1 MVFNKTTIILFLLAL
16 SLAGNAFLF
25 CKISKLQDDSESYN
39 NDFPLLGLSK
49 NLVVDS
55 DQGSSSLAGGVLH
68 YKTLRPKIEAKISS
82 LDAAEQGNVSIYLQ
96 DIQKGAWMG
105 INEKVSFVPAS
116 LLKVPIAMAILKK
129 VENNELSLSQE
140 IIVKDENIDLSSEV
154 TDRFQAGQEKT
165 VLELLKMMLKISDNT
180 SKNVL
185 KDLLEPEEIN
195 SVFTHIGID
204 NPYLA
209 DNEENLATSRQFS
222 RVFKALYFSTY
233 LKPQNSEMILEFLTE
248 TREEGLI
255 AAGLPYEVQVAHKYG
270 ERGDIL
276 HDCGIIY
283 DINNPYLLCVMTKK
297 IEPAKAR
304 DLIQG
309 ISEEIYTYV
318 SNK

>member
-1 MVFNKTTIILFLLAL
+1 MVFNKTVIILFLLAL

-25 CKISKLQDDSESYN
+25 YKISQLQDNPNSYR
-39 NDFPLLGLSK
+39 NDFPLLGLSRD
-49 NLVVDS
+49 LVVDS
-55 DQGSSSLAGGVLH
+55 DQGSSSFAGGVLH
-68 YKTLRPKIEAKISS
+68 YKILRPKIEERISS
-82 LDAAEQGNVSIYLQ
+82 LDTADQGNVSVYLQ
-96 DIQKGAWMG
+96 DIKKGAWMG

-129 VENNELSLSQE
+129 VENNELSLDQKVV
-140 IIVKDENIDLSSEV
+140 IRDEDIDLNSGT
-154 TDRFQAGQEKT
+154 TDRFRSGEEKT
-165 VLELLKMMLKISDNT
+165 VMELLKMMLKISDNT

-185 KDLLEPEEIN
+185 KDLLKPEEIN

-233 LKPQNSEMILEFLTE
+233 LKPQSSEMILELLTE

-270 ERGDIL
+270 ERDDIL
-276 HDCGIIY
+276 HDCGIVY
-283 DINNPYLLCVMTKK
+283 DVKSPYFLCIMTKK

-304 DLIQG
+304 DLIRD
-309 ISEEIYTYV
+309 ISKEVYMYV
-318 SNK
+318 SNQ